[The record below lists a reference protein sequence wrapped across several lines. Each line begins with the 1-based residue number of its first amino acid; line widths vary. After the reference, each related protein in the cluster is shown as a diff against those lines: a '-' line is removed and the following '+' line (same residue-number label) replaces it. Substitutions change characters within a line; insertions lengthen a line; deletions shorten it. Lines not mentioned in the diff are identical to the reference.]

1 MTITLRIILFVL
13 AVVTAWWIL
22 SKIRRLKVKMEDAI
36 FWIFVAVVLCTLSLF
51 PEIVYKLTDVI
62 GVMSPANLVFLI
74 VIFILLEKVFTLS
87 IIVSQLEEKVAVLSS
102 EVALRSH
109 SANRGIGIVEEEEKE
124 LYEEAAAAREM
135 QEEQESAEYWKGKE
149 L

>member
-1 MTITLRIILFVL
+1 MSAILRVILFVL

-51 PEIVYKLTDVI
+51 PEIVYKLTDIV

-74 VIFILLEKVFTLS
+74 VILLEKVFTLS
-87 IIVSQLEEKVAVLSS
+87 IIVSQLEEKITVLSS

-124 LYEEAAAAREM
+124 LYEETAAAREM

>member
-1 MTITLRIILFVL
+1 MSTILRVILFVL

-36 FWIFVAVVLCTLSLF
+36 FWIFVAVVLCVLSLF
-51 PEIVYKLTDVI
+51 PEIVYKLTE
-62 GVMSPANLVFLI
+62 
-74 VIFILLEKVFTLS
+74 ILLEKVFTLS
-87 IIVSQLEEKVAVLSS
+87 IIVSQLEEKVTVLSS

-124 LYEEAAAAREM
+124 LYEETAAAREV
-135 QEEQESAEYWKGKE
+135 QGELEETECQKGKKV
-149 L
+149 

>member
-87 IIVSQLEEKVAVLSS
+87 IIVSQLEEKVTVLSS

>member
-1 MTITLRIILFVL
+1 MSATLRVILFVL

-36 FWIFVAVVLCTLSLF
+36 FWIFVAVVLCVLSLF
-51 PEIVYKLTDVI
+51 PEIVYKLTDIV

-87 IIVSQLEEKVAVLSS
+87 IIVSQLEEKVTVLSS

-124 LYEEAAAAREM
+124 LYEETAAAREV
-135 QEEQESAEYWKGKE
+135 QGELEETECQKGKKV
-149 L
+149 

>member
-1 MTITLRIILFVL
+1 M
-13 AVVTAWWIL
+13 
-22 SKIRRLKVKMEDAI
+22 
-36 FWIFVAVVLCTLSLF
+36 
-51 PEIVYKLTDVI
+51 
-62 GVMSPANLVFLI
+62 
-74 VIFILLEKVFTLS
+74 
-87 IIVSQLEEKVAVLSS
+87 LSS

-124 LYEEAAAAREM
+124 LYEETAAAREM

>member
-1 MTITLRIILFVL
+1 
-13 AVVTAWWIL
+13 
-22 SKIRRLKVKMEDAI
+22 MEDAI

>member
-1 MTITLRIILFVL
+1 MSATLRVILFVL

-51 PEIVYKLTDVI
+51 PEIVYKLTDIV

-87 IIVSQLEEKVAVLSS
+87 IIVSQLEEKVTVLSS

-124 LYEEAAAAREM
+124 LYEEAAAARKM

>member
-1 MTITLRIILFVL
+1 MSATLRVILFVL

-36 FWIFVAVVLCTLSLF
+36 FWIFVAVVLCVLSLF
-51 PEIVYKLTDVI
+51 PEIVYKLTEIV

-87 IIVSQLEEKVAVLSS
+87 IIVSQLEEKVTVLSS

-109 SANRGIGIVEEEEKE
+109 SANRGIVEEEEKE
-124 LYEEAAAAREM
+124 LYEETAAAREV
-135 QEEQESAEYWKGKE
+135 QGELEETECQKGKKV
-149 L
+149 

>member
-1 MTITLRIILFVL
+1 MSATLRVILFVL

-36 FWIFVAVVLCTLSLF
+36 FWIFVAVVLCVLSLF
-51 PEIVYKLTDVI
+51 PEIVYKLTDI

-87 IIVSQLEEKVAVLSS
+87 IIVSQLEEKVTVLSS

-124 LYEEAAAAREM
+124 LYEETAAAREK
-135 QEEQESAEYWKGKE
+135 QEEQ
-149 L
+149 

>member
-36 FWIFVAVVLCTLSLF
+36 FWIFVAVVLCVLSMF
-51 PEIVYKLTDVI
+51 PEIVYKLTDIV

-87 IIVSQLEEKVAVLSS
+87 IIVSQLEEKVTVLSS

-124 LYEEAAAAREM
+124 LLEKEQQAAGKTEENR
-135 QEEQESAEYWKGKE
+135 
-149 L
+149 